1 MTKSEFLSSLRE
13 NLHGLS
19 EEDIKKPLDYY
30 SEMID
35 DRIEDGMTEEE
46 AVVDV
51 GTPDECANAILMDM
65 PLSKVVKAKIKKER
79 SVKWWE
85 ILLIVLGAPLW
96 FPLLMAVLSVVLAV
110 VVTLFSVVVVF
121 AACVIVLVVCGLFFV
136 AVGIWELFRA
146 MLASGLFGIGIGL
159 AAIGCGILA
168 TLLVILAV
176 KFSIWLLKA
185 FARLI
190 KSLFISKGDAQ

>member
-19 EEDIKKPLDYY
+19 EEDIKKSLDYY

-96 FPLLMAVLSVVLAV
+96 FPLLMAVLSVVFAV

>member
-13 NLHGLS
+13 KLHGLS
-19 EEDIKKPLDYY
+19 EEDIKKSLDYY

-96 FPLLMAVLSVVLAV
+96 FPLLMAVLSVVFAV